1 MNIIFITPGTG
12 SYYCGVCMRDNALV
26 TALRQL
32 GHNAKMLPIYLPIV
46 TDEQSVSDEMPI
58 FFGGIN
64 VYLQQ
69 KFSFFRHTPAW
80 VDNLF
85 NNRSLLRLASH
96 RSSMTEGPELGSMTV
111 SMLEG
116 ETGLQAKEITK
127 LVNWLCNEES
137 PDIICFSTALQVGM
151 ARRIKEALDVPVVCF
166 FQGEDSF
173 LDALD
178 NPYNDKA
185 WITLRERAED
195 IDVFIAPSA
204 YFANLMKQRLQLNEN
219 KMRVIPNGINLEGY
233 SPSSK
238 IPNPPVIGF
247 LSRMM
252 ENKGMDLLVDAFILL
267 KRSETARQYKLS
279 IAGAVTAKDKQFIE
293 EQKAKIKSAG
303 LSSDVEFLP
312 NLNRQAKLEF
322 LKKLSLF
329 SVPARYGEAF
339 GLYLLEAMAAGVPV
353 VQPRHAA
360 FPELIEATSGG
371 RLCEPNDP
379 QSLADSWE
387 DILANPEEARSIGLR
402 GRQSVIEKFSIH
414 DMAKTIELTCRKL
427 VQSIES

>member
-1 MNIIFITPGTG
+1 MNILFITPGTG

-32 GHNAKMLPIYLPIV
+32 GHNAKMLPIYLPIM
-46 TDEQSVSDEMPI
+46 TDEESVSGEMPI

-69 KFSFFRHTPAW
+69 KFSFFRHTPTW
-80 VDNLF
+80 VDKIF

-96 RSSMTEGPELGSMTV
+96 RSDMTEGAELGSMTV

-116 ETGLQAKEITK
+116 ETGRQSKEITK
-127 LVNWLCNEES
+127 LVTWLRNEES
-137 PDIICFSTALQVGM
+137 PDIICLSTALQVGM
-151 ARRIKEALDVPVVCF
+151 ARRIKEALDVPVICF

-178 NPYNDKA
+178 NPYSDKA
-185 WITLRERAED
+185 WMTLRERAED
-195 IDVFIAPSA
+195 IDFFIAPSA
-204 YFANLMKQRLQLNEN
+204 YFANLMKQRLQLDEN
-219 KMRVIPNGINLEGY
+219 NMRVVPNGINLEGY
-233 SPSSK
+233 ASSVEV
-238 IPNPPVIGF
+238 PYPPVIGF

-267 KRSETARQYKLS
+267 KKRETAKQCKLS

-293 EQKAKIKSAG
+293 TQKAKLKSAG
-303 LSSDVEFLP
+303 LSSEVEFHP
-312 NLNRQAKLEF
+312 NLDRQRKIEF

-329 SVPARYGEAF
+329 SVPAKYGEAF

-360 FPELIEATSGG
+360 FPELIESTGGG
-371 RLCEPNDP
+371 RLYEPNDP
-379 QSLADSWE
+379 ESLADSWE

-402 GRQSVIEKFSIH
+402 GRQSVIEKYSIH

-427 VQSIES
+427 VQLTES